1 MVIKMS
7 KKMFAETIHI
17 NQEPQQ
23 VGDYTFK
30 IIEKYVADVRDSWED
45 FMLDKLYEFYK
56 KEGFTKV
63 LMISKEDFKKF
74 LLWALPKYKEEVIG
88 DEKEQF
94 VENLHKSLKKAEPI
108 LKDMIEVED
117 EEKSK

>member
-1 MVIKMS
+1 MS
-7 KKMFAETIHI
+7 KKMFAESIYI
-17 NQEPQQ
+17 EQEPEQIS
-23 VGDYTFK
+23 DYLYK
-30 IIEKYVADVRDSWED
+30 ITEKYAADIRDSWEGFEVD
-45 FMLDKLYEFYK
+45 QLYEFYK
-56 KEGFTKV
+56 KLGFTKV